1 MCKLWQNQ
9 LFLFFFNVFMLQK
22 LSFLNFDNC
31 QKKANFTC
39 LVWQRVKKSEKISK
53 KKTFFLSKF
62 CTKTHFFV
70 QFFYLKS
77 SLGAGKKC
85 GFVTKLSH
93 ILFMS
98 KKMWICEKKSIFYL
112 FCMNLACKNY
122 LFWFF
127 REKGRNC

>member
-1 MCKLWQNQ
+1 MPSVTK
-9 LFLFFFNVFMLQK
+9 
-22 LSFLNFDNC
+22 S
-31 QKKANFTC
+31 KKIRKNK
-39 LVWQRVKKSEKISK
+39 Q

-77 SLGAGKKC
+77 ILAAGKKC

-98 KKMWICEKKSIFYL
+98 KKM
-112 FCMNLACKNY
+112 
-122 LFWFF
+122 
-127 REKGRNC
+127 